1 MDLCNIDDIR
11 LLLARHGFRFQ
22 KSLGQNFLCDASVLE
37 EIAESADIT
46 KETCVLEIGPGI
58 GALSRELCARAK
70 KVVAIELDRRLPE
83 ILSETMA
90 DCPNFTLVQG
100 DVLRLDLNDLC
111 NKEFGS
117 ARAVVCANLPYYI
130 TTPALQAFVSCKRFS
145 AVTVLIQKEAAARIA
160 ADAGTSEY
168 GAFILWVRYH
178 MEAEIL
184 LDVPRDRFIPAPN
197 VDSAVIRLTRRAA
210 PPVEADEE
218 SLFKLI
224 RAAFAQRRKTLSNA
238 LSSAY
243 NGKITKI
250 QIQELLKS
258 LGFSENVRG
267 EALTL
272 TEFSHLSLNLNKYLS
287 GN

>member
-22 KSLGQNFLCDASVLE
+22 KSLGQNFLCDGSVLE
-37 EIAESADIT
+37 SIADSAKIT
-46 KETCVLEIGPGI
+46 KDTCVLEIGPGI

-70 KVVAIELDRRLPE
+70 KVVSIELDRRLPD
-83 ILSETMA
+83 ILSETMS
-90 DCPNFTLVQG
+90 DCPNFSLVQG
-100 DVLRLDLNDLC
+100 DVLRLDLNALC
-111 NKEFGS
+111 NEKFGD
-117 ARAVVCANLPYYI
+117 AHTVVCANLPYYI
-130 TTPALQAFVSCKRFS
+130 TTPALQAFVACKRFS
-145 AVTVLIQKEAAARIA
+145 SVTVLIQKEAAARVA
-160 ADAGTSEY
+160 AAAGTPEY
-168 GAFILWVRYH
+168 GAFILWLQYH
-178 MEAEIL
+178 MQPEIL
-184 LDVPRDRFIPAPN
+184 FDVPRDRFIPAPN
-197 VDSAVIRLTRRAA
+197 VDSAVVRLTRRAA

-238 LSSAY
+238 LSSVY
-243 NGKITKI
+243 NGKITKN

-258 LGFSENVRG
+258 LGFVENVRG

-272 TEFSHLSLNLNKYLS
+272 TEFSHLSLNLNKFIS